1 MALPPGPR
9 APAPWQ
15 TLGWMLRPAAFLQRV
30 HARYGDPVTIR
41 TYWADEPMV
50 LFSSPAAVREIFR
63 LDPAIA
69 PAGQSWEYLRPF
81 AGAHSIL
88 VLDGEEHLRER
99 RLLQTPF
106 HAERMRAFRSTV
118 AELAAAEVG
127 TWSGRVVTLER
138 MKHLTLEVILR
149 VVFGARGE
157 EELAPLR
164 DAVHGTLDTVRSM
177 PRMLAMALVQRDLG
191 PRSPWGRFRLAV
203 ERFDALLLDIV
214 ASRRAQPAGDSVL
227 ALLLEQRDEDGNP
240 PTDRHLRD
248 ELVALLVAGHDTSAA
263 SLAWAFE
270 RLARHP
276 EVQARLRSDDPD
288 YLEAVVKEALRARPA
303 LTIAPRRLTEP
314 VTVAGHALPAGVHVT
329 ACLWL
334 AMRREDLW
342 PQASAFRPERWLEG
356 APPSPL
362 SWIPFGGGVRRCAGA
377 PFAEMEMRE
386 VLRAAAPLTLRPVRP
401 EGEHARRSAL
411 VVTPDRGGE
420 VLVELLATLDHMPTD
435 RSAALARLE
444 PLLGAWTQEASIAPG
459 ATGHAVFEWTL
470 DGAFLLERSEAPD
483 PAPNGLILVDPNAD
497 DDGYTQHYFDSR
509 GVVRVYAMTF
519 GDGTWTLERTTPD
532 FTPLSFAQRFLGTFS
547 ADANTID
554 SRWESSQDGGA
565 TWELDFELTFRRA

>member
-1 MALPPGPR
+1 MDLPPGPR
-9 APAPWQ
+9 APAAWQ
-15 TLGWMLRPAAFLQRV
+15 TVAWMARPAAFMRRI
-30 HARYGDPVTIR
+30 HERFGDPVTIR
-41 TYWADEPMV
+41 MYWTDEPMV
-50 LFSSPAAVREIFR
+50 LFSHPDAVRDIFK

-69 PAGQSWEYLRPF
+69 PAGQSWEFLRPF
-81 AGAHSIL
+81 AGEHSIL
-88 VLDGEEHLRER
+88 LLDGDEHMRER
-99 RLLQTPF
+99 RAMQVPF
-106 HAERMRAFRSTV
+106 HGERMRAFGPVIADLARR
-118 AELAAAEVG
+118 ELS
-127 TWSGRVVTLER
+127 TWSGRVTTLDR
-138 MKHLTLEVILR
+138 MRELTLEIILR
-149 VVFGARGE
+149 VVLGARGDDE
-157 EELAPLR
+157 TARLR
-164 DAVHGTLDTVRSM
+164 HAVDTTLESVRSM
-177 PRMLAMALVQRDLG
+177 PRMLSMALVQRDLG
-191 PRSPWGRFRLAV
+191 PRSPWGRFRIAV
-203 ERFDALLLDIV
+203 ERFDALLLDV
-214 ASRRAQPAGDSVL
+214 VGRRRAQPEGDSVL
-227 ALLLEQRDEDGNP
+227 ALLLEQRDEDGDP

-276 EVQARLRSDDPD
+276 EVQARLRAGDPA

-386 VLRAAAPLTLRPVRP
+386 VLRAAAPLTLRPVRA

-420 VLVELLATLDHMPTD
+420 VLVE
-435 RSAALARLE
+435 R
-444 PLLGAWTQEASIAPG
+444 
-459 ATGHAVFEWTL
+459 
-470 DGAFLLERSEAPD
+470 
-483 PAPNGLILVDPNAD
+483 
-497 DDGYTQHYFDSR
+497 
-509 GVVRVYAMTF
+509 
-519 GDGTWTLERTTPD
+519 
-532 FTPLSFAQRFLGTFS
+532 
-547 ADANTID
+547 
-554 SRWESSQDGGA
+554 
-565 TWELDFELTFRRA
+565 